1 MHEASE
7 SQFLCHVHQ
16 FENDILN
23 VQNMIG
29 IIQLRLQVANHGDY
43 DFQLGRSKVETMIMI
58 VMGCPSYVEYWLV
71 HPS

>member
-29 IIQLRLQVANHGDY
+29 IIQLSFQYGDNLA
-43 DFQLGRSKVETMIMI
+43 DCKWQTMAIMI
-58 VMGCPSYVEYWLV
+58 SNWVDLKLKQ
-71 HPS
+71 